1 MMGGTVSKWTI
12 RTSVVTLVL
21 AAGLMAVGALP
32 ARAAM
37 PTADEVLQVMGFSAA
52 ERSRIAAGE
61 FVSHDIES
69 TSERDLVASFAFQV
83 KMPTDKVNQA
93 LQDQLDATTDPD
105 TIAFGV
111 IEGPAT
117 LDAFA
122 DLSLG
127 PDDAARVRQYLKA
140 RPGEDLNL
148 HAEEIAAFNAI
159 RSQSK
164 DVAALQDL
172 VTQQV
177 SKALLARVQAYQ
189 EKGLEG
195 IPPYARKGGEGAP
208 AAGDLRRASEAA
220 VHINKY
226 LPDFHAVLTGYPG
239 TSPDDVEE
247 RFEWLSFNSR
257 GRPVFILMHNF
268 SMQEGDA
275 YVHVQRQFYVSAG
288 YNVEQAIAAVFPT
301 KTGSLVI
308 YTNHFSTDQVTGFGH
323 SAKHAVGQRIMAK
336 QLLAFFERVRSGAA
350 ALGQ

>member
-1 MMGGTVSKWTI
+1 MA
-12 RTSVVTLVL
+12 TLFL
-21 AAGLMAVGALP
+21 AAGFMALGVLPVQAALP
-32 ARAAM
+32 
-37 PTADEVLQVMGFSAA
+37 PADELLGVLGYSAA
-52 ERSRIAAGE
+52 EKSRIEAGE
-61 FVSHDIES
+61 FVSRSVES
-69 TSERDLVASFAFQV
+69 TSERDLVASFAFEV
-83 KMPTDKVNQA
+83 NMPPGKVNQA
-93 LQDQLDATTDPD
+93 LQNQLNATNDPD

-111 IEGPAT
+111 IAGPAT

-127 PDDAARVRQYLKA
+127 PNAASRVQQYLKA
-140 RPGEDLNL
+140 EPGDDLNL
-148 HAEEIAAFNAI
+148 HADEIAAFTAI

-164 DVAALQDL
+164 DLAALQDL

-195 IPPYARKGGEGAP
+195 IPPYARKGGAEGP
-208 AAGDLRRASEAA
+208 AAGDLRRASDAA
-220 VHINKY
+220 VHTKNY
-226 LPDFHAVLTGYPG
+226 LPDFHAILTGYPG

-257 GRPVFILMHNF
+257 GTPVFILMHNF

-288 YNVEQAIAAVFPT
+288 YNVEQAIGAVFPT

-308 YTNHFSTDQVTGFGH
+308 YTNHFSTEQVTGFGH

-336 QLLAFFERVRSGAA
+336 QLLAFFERIRSEAE
-350 ALGQ
+350 ALDK